1 MTIRRAGYI
10 FGIFFIMFVTG
21 CATGISQQSRSKV
34 TYMGTFS
41 KLQKTPDVYDGEV
54 VIFGGKILETKVSS
68 TLSELTV
75 LQLAIDNSGRPVNLD
90 QSHGR
95 FLVQSEQLLDPAI
108 YQKGMLLTVVGML
121 KGSKVRA
128 IGDFDYAYPLLEAIE
143 IKLWPKEVQ
152 TQPRFH
158 FGFGVGTTF

>member
-1 MTIRRAGYI
+1 MTIRRAGCI

-21 CATGISQQSRSKV
+21 CATGISQQSRLKV
-34 TYMGTFS
+34 TYTGTFS

-54 VIFGGKILETKVSS
+54 VMFGGKILETKVSS

-75 LQLAIDNSGRPVNLD
+75 LQLAIGNSGRPVNLD

-108 YQKGMLLTVVGML
+108 YQKGMLLSVVGIL
-121 KGSKVRA
+121 KGSRVRA
-128 IGDFDYAYPLLEAIE
+128 IGGFDYAYPLLEAIE

>member
-1 MTIRRAGYI
+1 MAIRRAEYI

-75 LQLAIDNSGRPVNLD
+75 LQL
-90 QSHGR
+90 
-95 FLVQSEQLLDPAI
+95 EQLLDPAI

-152 TQPRFH
+152 THPRFH

>member
-1 MTIRRAGYI
+1 
-10 FGIFFIMFVTG
+10 
-21 CATGISQQSRSKV
+21 
-34 TYMGTFS
+34 MGTFS

-54 VIFGGKILETKVSS
+54 VMFGGKILETKVSS

-75 LQLAIDNSGRPVNLD
+75 LQLAIGNSGRPVNLD

-108 YQKGMLLTVVGML
+108 YQKGMLLSVVGIL
-121 KGSKVRA
+121 KGSRVRA
-128 IGDFDYAYPLLEAIE
+128 IGGFDYAYPLLEAIE

>member
-1 MTIRRAGYI
+1 MAIRRAEYI

-152 TQPRFH
+152 TQPRLH